1 MAIWINCL
9 RNLSFD
15 KWMSNEGGKHSWMS
29 AYAPLTTAAAIVYIT
44 ISIKNIL
51 IVKGKEK
58 AAGLK
63 RYVLELQ
70 RVQYELE
77 RMRNQKMMPVNYLP
91 NTIVIY

>member
-1 MAIWINCL
+1 
-9 RNLSFD
+9 
-15 KWMSNEGGKHSWMS
+15 MS

-77 RMRNQKMMPVNYLP
+77 RMRNRR
-91 NTIVIY
+91 